1 MVIMNLDVDLAM
13 SSLEGIST
21 GTRQVEGV
29 GDVFVILDVEMRSV
43 SKELELD
50 VVLAMRSL

>member
-1 MVIMNLDVDLAM
+1 MVIMNLEVDLAM